1 MKDSETQVVKMS
13 HITTI
18 NLINSKLGRRD
29 EFDELNKMSIT
40 ELEEYRDELIKQYN
54 FKLKEDTK

>member
-18 NLINSKLGRRD
+18 NLINSKLGKRD
-29 EFDELNKMSIT
+29 GFDELNKMSIT